1 MGLLDNFGSKV
12 GTYLGDK
19 ENLLN
24 LASGFASMS
33 GNPNTASIMAGIQN
47 QKESLMKRRDAR
59 GAQDLANDTLK
70 RHTDM
75 ALQILGNKFPEI
87 SQLLT
92 SGILTPQEAIT
103 ESRKPPA
110 ERKMFEGAD
119 KRKYYAD
126 DLSLVLPNLELPPE
140 KGTTAMQEY
149 NYAVSQGFDG
159 NFNDYILG
167 QKTAGAPKTEVSYN
181 GSSGA
186 PAKAPD
192 GMTNVTDI
200 ATGIVTQVPIKGGEV
215 DIAAQKQVTN
225 ANNALATIESALNH
239 PGLNASVGSIDSKF
253 VSLSPDAVAFEAYH
267 DQIKGKAFLAAFESL
282 KGGGQI
288 TEVEGLKAEQAMA
301 RLNLAQDEEDY
312 KQALR
317 DLKNVIN
324 NALERNQGILD
335 SIPAS
340 NNADPLGLRE

>member
-1 MGLLDNFGSKV
+1 MGLLDNIGKF
-12 GTYLGDK
+12 LGDE

-24 LASGFASMS
+24 LASGFNNMS
-33 GNPNTASIMAGIQN
+33 GNPNAGNIQIGINQRLKGLSDDRKLKTAN
-47 QKESLMKRRDAR
+47 
-59 GAQDLANDTLK
+59 DLANDTLK
-70 RHTDM
+70 RHTNM

-92 SGILTPQEAIT
+92 SGLLTPKQAID
-103 ESRKPPA
+103 ESKKPPA
-110 ERKMFEGAD
+110 ERKMFKGAD
-119 KRKYYAD
+119 NFNYYED
-126 DLSLVLPNLELPPE
+126 DRSRVLPDLILPPE
-140 KGTTAMQEY
+140 KEGELVRQYRLAEQQGYKGT
-149 NYAVSQGFDG
+149 FID
-159 NFNDYILG
+159 F
-167 QKTAGAPKTEVSYN
+167 KTAIARAGANQVSIDN
-181 GSSGA
+181 RTGSTIA
-186 PAKAPD
+186 PAKPPN

-200 ATGIVTQVPIKGGEV
+200 KTGVVTQVPIKGGVV

-225 ANNALATIESALNH
+225 ANNALETIDSALNH
-239 PGLNASVGSIDSKF
+239 PGLNAAVGSIDSKF

-288 TEVEGLKAEQAMA
+288 TEVEGLKAEQATA

-312 KQALR
+312 KKALM
-317 DLKNVIN
+317 DLKSVIN
-324 NALERNQGILD
+324 DVLKRNQNVLG

>member
-1 MGLLDNFGSKV
+1 MGLLDSIG
-12 GTYLGDK
+12 GYLGNE
-19 ENLLN
+19 ENRLR
-24 LASGFASMS
+24 LASGFNNMS
-33 GNPNTASIMAGIQN
+33 GNPNAGNIQIGINQRLKGLSDDRKLKTAN
-47 QKESLMKRRDAR
+47 
-59 GAQDLANDTLK
+59 DLANDTLK
-70 RHTDM
+70 RHTNM

-92 SGILTPQEAIT
+92 SGLLTPKQAID
-103 ESRKPPA
+103 ESKKPPA
-110 ERKMFEGAD
+110 ERKMFKGAD
-119 KRKYYAD
+119 NFNYYED
-126 DLSLVLPNLELPPE
+126 DRSRVLPDLVLPPE
-140 KGTTAMQEY
+140 KGTTAIQEY
-149 NYAVSQGFDG
+149 NYAVGQGFEGDL
-159 NFNDYILG
+159 NDYILG

-186 PAKAPD
+186 PAKAPN

-200 ATGIVTQVPIKGGEV
+200 KTGVVTQVPIKGGVV

-225 ANNALATIESALNH
+225 ANNALETIDSALNH
-239 PGLNASVGSIDSKF
+239 PGLNAAVGSIDSKF

-288 TEVEGLKAEQAMA
+288 TEVEGLKAEQATA

-312 KQALR
+312 KKALM
-317 DLKNVIN
+317 DLKSVIN
-324 NALERNQGILD
+324 DVLKRNQNVLG

>member
-1 MGLLDNFGSKV
+1 MGLLDNIGKF
-12 GTYLGDK
+12 LGDE

-24 LASGFASMS
+24 LASGFNNMS
-33 GNPNTASIMAGIQN
+33 GNPNAGNIQIGINQRLKGLSDDRKLKTAN
-47 QKESLMKRRDAR
+47 
-59 GAQDLANDTLK
+59 DLANDTLK
-70 RHTDM
+70 RHTNM

-92 SGILTPQEAIT
+92 SGLLTPKQAID
-103 ESRKPPA
+103 ESKKPPA

-119 KRKYYAD
+119 KRKYYED
-126 DLSLVLPNLELPPE
+126 DKSLVLPDLVLPPE
-140 KGTTAMQEY
+140 KEGELVRQYRLAQEQNYKGT
-149 NYAVSQGFDG
+149 FID
-159 NFNDYILG
+159 F
-167 QKTAGAPKTEVSYN
+167 KTAIARAGANQVSIDN
-181 GSSGA
+181 RTGSTIA
-186 PAKAPD
+186 PAKPPN

-200 ATGIVTQVPIKGGEV
+200 ETGVVTQVPIKGGVV

-225 ANNALATIESALNH
+225 ANNALETIDSALNH
-239 PGLNASVGSIDSKF
+239 PGLNAAVGSIDSKF

-288 TEVEGLKAEQAMA
+288 TEVEGLKAEQATA
-301 RLNLAQDEEDY
+301 RLNLAQDEQDY
-312 KQALR
+312 KKALM
-317 DLKNVIN
+317 DLKSVIN
-324 NALERNQGILD
+324 DVLKRNQNVLG

>member
-1 MGLLDNFGSKV
+1 MGLLDSIG
-12 GTYLGDK
+12 GYLGNE
-19 ENLLN
+19 ENRLR
-24 LASGFASMS
+24 LAAGFNNMS
-33 GNPNTASIMAGIQN
+33 GNPNAGNIQIGINQRLKGLSDDRKLKTAN
-47 QKESLMKRRDAR
+47 
-59 GAQDLANDTLK
+59 DLANDTLK
-70 RHTDM
+70 RHTNM

-92 SGILTPQEAIT
+92 SGLLTPKQAID
-103 ESRKPPA
+103 ESKKPPA
-110 ERKMFEGAD
+110 ERKMFKGAD
-119 KRKYYAD
+119 NFNYYED
-126 DLSLVLPNLELPPE
+126 DRSRVLPDLVLPPE
-140 KGTTAMQEY
+140 KGTTAIQEY
-149 NYAVSQGFDG
+149 NYAVGQGFEGDL
-159 NFNDYILG
+159 NDYILG

-186 PAKAPD
+186 PAKAPN

-200 ATGIVTQVPIKGGEV
+200 ATGIVTQVPIKGGVV

-253 VSLSPDAVAFEAYH
+253 VSLAPDAVAFEAYH

-288 TEVEGLKAEQAMA
+288 TEVEGLKAEQATA

-312 KQALR
+312 KQALE
-317 DLKNVIN
+317 DLKNVIYDV
-324 NALERNQGILD
+324 LERNQGILN
-335 SIPAS
+335 SIPG
-340 NNADPLGLRE
+340 NNNDDPLGIL

>member
-1 MGLLDNFGSKV
+1 MGILDSI
-12 GTYLGDK
+12 GTYLGDE
-19 ENLLN
+19 ENRLR
-24 LASGFASMS
+24 LASGFAGLS
-33 GNPNTASIMAGIQN
+33 GNPNAGNIQQGLQN
-47 QKESLMKRRDAR
+47 RLSVL
-59 GAQDLANDTLK
+59 QDDRKTKAATELEADKLK
-70 RHTDM
+70 RHTSM
-75 ALQILGNKFPEI
+75 ALQILGNNHPEI
-87 SQLLT
+87 SQLLAN
-92 SGILTPQEAIT
+92 GFLTPNQAIT
-103 ESRKPPA
+103 ESRKPKS
-110 ERKMFEGAD
+110 ERGMFKGAD
-119 KRKYYAD
+119 GFNYYID
-126 DLSLVLPNLELPPE
+126 DQTRVLPNAVLPPE
-140 KGTTAMQEY
+140 KGTAAMQEY
-149 NYAVSQGFDG
+149 NYAVGQGYEGDL
-159 NFNDYILG
+159 NSNILG

-200 ATGIVTQVPIKGGEV
+200 ATGIVTQVPIKGGKV

-288 TEVEGLKAEQAMA
+288 TEVEGLKAEQATA
-301 RLNLAQDEEDY
+301 RLNLAQDEDDY

-317 DLKNVIN
+317 DLKNVIYDV
-324 NALERNQGILD
+324 LERNQGILN
-335 SIPAS
+335 SIPNS
-340 NNADPLGLRE
+340 NNNDPLGILQE

>member
-1 MGLLDNFGSKV
+1 MGLLDNIGKF
-12 GTYLGDK
+12 LGDE

-24 LASGFASMS
+24 LASGFNNMS
-33 GNPNTASIMAGIQN
+33 GNPNAGNIQIGINQRLKGLSDDRKLKTAN
-47 QKESLMKRRDAR
+47 
-59 GAQDLANDTLK
+59 DLANDTLK
-70 RHTDM
+70 RHTNM

-92 SGILTPQEAIT
+92 SGLLTPKQAID
-103 ESRKPPA
+103 ESKKPPA
-110 ERKMFEGAD
+110 ERKMFKGAD
-119 KRKYYAD
+119 NFNYYED
-126 DLSLVLPNLELPPE
+126 DRSRVLPDLVLPPE
-140 KGTTAMQEY
+140 KEGELVRQYRLAQEQNYKGT
-149 NYAVSQGFDG
+149 FID
-159 NFNDYILG
+159 F
-167 QKTAGAPKTEVSYN
+167 KTAIARAGANQVSIDN
-181 GSSGA
+181 RTGSTIA
-186 PAKAPD
+186 PAKPPN

-200 ATGIVTQVPIKGGEV
+200 ETGVVTQVPIKGGVV

-225 ANNALATIESALNH
+225 ANNALETIDSALNH
-239 PGLNASVGSIDSKF
+239 PGLNAAVGSIDSKF

-288 TEVEGLKAEQAMA
+288 TEVEGLKAEQATA

-312 KQALR
+312 KKALM
-317 DLKNVIN
+317 DLKSVIN
-324 NALERNQGILD
+324 DVLKRNQNVLG

>member
-1 MGLLDNFGSKV
+1 MGLLDNIGKF
-12 GTYLGDK
+12 LGDE

-24 LASGFASMS
+24 LASGFNNMS
-33 GNPNTASIMAGIQN
+33 GNPNAGNIQIGINQRLKGLSDDRKLKTAN
-47 QKESLMKRRDAR
+47 
-59 GAQDLANDTLK
+59 DLANDTLK
-70 RHTDM
+70 RHTNM

-92 SGILTPQEAIT
+92 SGLLTPKQAID
-103 ESRKPPA
+103 ESKKPPA

-119 KRKYYAD
+119 KRKYYED
-126 DLSLVLPNLELPPE
+126 DKSLVLPDLVLPPE
-140 KGTTAMQEY
+140 KEGELVRQYRLAQEQNYKGT
-149 NYAVSQGFDG
+149 FID
-159 NFNDYILG
+159 F
-167 QKTAGAPKTEVSYN
+167 KTAIARAGANQVSIDN
-181 GSSGA
+181 RTGSTIA
-186 PAKAPD
+186 PAKPPN

-200 ATGIVTQVPIKGGEV
+200 ETGVVTQVPIKGGVV

-225 ANNALATIESALNH
+225 ANNALETIDSALNH
-239 PGLNASVGSIDSKF
+239 PGLNAAVGSIDSKF

-288 TEVEGLKAEQAMA
+288 TEVEGLKAEQATA

-312 KQALR
+312 KKALM
-317 DLKNVIN
+317 DLKSVIN
-324 NALERNQGILD
+324 DVLKRNQNVLG

>member
-19 ENLLN
+19 ENRLN

-33 GNPNTASIMAGIQN
+33 GNPNTASIMAGIQG

-110 ERKMFEGAD
+110 ERKMFKGAD
-119 KRKYYAD
+119 DFNYYTD
-126 DLSLVLPNLELPPE
+126 DKSRVLPDLELPIE
-140 KGTTAMQEY
+140 KEGELVRQYRLAQEQGYKGT
-149 NYAVSQGFDG
+149 FID
-159 NFNDYILG
+159 F
-167 QKTAGAPKTEVSYN
+167 KTAIAKAGANQVSIDN
-181 GSSGA
+181 RTGSTIA
-186 PAKAPD
+186 PAKPPD

-200 ATGIVTQVPIKGGEV
+200 DSGIVTQVPIKGGVV
-215 DIAAQKQVTN
+215 DIGAQKQVTN
-225 ANNALATIESALNH
+225 ANNALATIDSALNH
-239 PGLNASVGSIDSKF
+239 PGLNAAVGSIDSKF

-288 TEVEGLKAEQAMA
+288 TEVEGLKAEQATA

-312 KQALR
+312 KKALM
-317 DLKNVIN
+317 DLKSVIN
-324 NALERNQGILD
+324 DVLKRNQNVLD

-340 NNADPLGLRE
+340 NNADPLGLR